1 SWAGIA
7 DMINIIANT
16 ACTFLSALIGS
27 SAVKRFGGEPLL
39 GTVLAVILVHPDLM
53 PASDDAVAVK
63 EATAPTCN
71 SFGLEIIMMGY
82 QGQVLPVLV
91 AAWVLATIEKWLK
104 KRVIDSLQLL
114 VVAPIA
120 LLVTGFLAFII
131 IGPVTFTI
139 GSWITDGL

>member
-1 SWAGIA
+1 NPIFGDEPIIDMYPSWAGIA

-16 ACTFLSALIGS
+16 AFTFLSALIGW

-39 GTVLAVILVHPDLM
+39 GIVLGLILVHPDLM
-53 PASDDAVAVK
+53 SASDYAVAVK
-63 EATAPTCN
+63 EGNAPTLN
-71 SFGLEIIMMGY
+71 LFWLDISMMGY

-131 IGPVTFTI
+131 
-139 GSWITDGL
+139 